1 MTSSEQQLWS
11 RSFAPILLPRTI
23 NGPQTKIV
31 YEPLTCK
38 NILWAILGSNQ

>member
-1 MTSSEQQLWS
+1 MTTFANTEVVKII
-11 RSFAPILLPRTI
+11 RSQLLPATI

-31 YEPLTCK
+31 YEPLTCT